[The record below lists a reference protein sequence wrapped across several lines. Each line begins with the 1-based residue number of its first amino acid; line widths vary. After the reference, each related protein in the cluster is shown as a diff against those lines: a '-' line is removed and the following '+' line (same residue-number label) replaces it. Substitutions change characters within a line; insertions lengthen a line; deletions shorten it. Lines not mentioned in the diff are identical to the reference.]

1 MQRFELPG
9 LPSSR
14 TAQAAILTSLYAVLT
29 LFALHGPMAANA
41 PFVKLLGS
49 PVLARQFLV
58 AFVQSMFW
66 PLIALLGA
74 EALRGC
80 YEFATRKQA
89 RR

>member
-29 LFALHGPMAANA
+29 LFALHGPMDANA

-58 AFVQSMFW
+58 AFVQSLFW
-66 PLIALLGA
+66 PVIALLGA
-74 EALRGC
+74 SALRGC
-80 YEFATRKQA
+80 YQFATRKQA